1 MKKGRDV
8 GFSSK
13 RSRNAGSGPP
23 SRPWW
28 KWMGHTLKMR
38 FWYFLVVP
46 VKDLWQD
53 PAPLLLHGSPSRDF
67 CFCCHFQTSTSVLF
81 SISPTK
87 QISSH
92 FPSVLCTHLDFNL
105 TPSYILPNLKPVLD
119 QSLFIEFEMLPRE
132 LSPAVR
138 YMYSLM
144 MSSTGILHHVH
155 CFMF

>member
-1 MKKGRDV
+1 MCFFNLLSFCWYHVEVKV
-8 GFSSK
+8 Y
-13 RSRNAGSGPP
+13 GPHP
-23 SRPWW
+23 QNEILVLF
-28 KWMGHTLKMR
+28 T
-38 FWYFLVVP
+38 VVP
-46 VKDLWQD
+46 VKDRWQD
-53 PAPLLLHGSPSRDF
+53 PAPPLLHGSPARDF

-105 TPSYILPNLKPVLD
+105 TPSYILSNLKPVLD

-132 LSPAVR
+132 LSPEVR